1 MTELNGLGLNY
12 NLENNKGKIIP
23 LTRPG
28 LGVQY
33 RMPFKK

>member
-1 MTELNGLGLNY
+1 LILVL
-12 NLENNKGKIIP
+12 LQSSGKIAP
-23 LTRPG
+23 LVRPG